1 MRYSM
6 QFQKTR
12 KSACIIVGLFLV
24 LSSIS
29 YTRAAGKDDLQVT
42 ITLEKAVSQGESGT
56 FTITY
61 TNVGKYKLA
70 AINSRVSSPVLEIIV
85 KEYDFELAEGGSK
98 VVSVAYK
105 VKSDK
110 LGRSL
115 LYVSNIFCTEIP
127 QAFPPCPYYTKDIQY
142 EFEVKENVP
151 PTSSPTLTP
160 EKLEISIASPTP
172 DSVFTTEQ
180 AILFEASVTQTH
192 AQIYY
197 IWESD
202 IDGLLGQERKFSKSL
217 SEGSHTITLTAKM
230 GAQTK
235 EAIVRISVGKGAVE
249 QTTPPPQSPEPEV
262 KGGSNLTPFIIF
274 SSIIAL
280 LALIAIGVIYL
291 LPKKKKR
298 KRKIG
303 RHAPLNICPSC
314 GRNNSSTA
322 THCWKCKALLR

>member
-1 MRYSM
+1 MRHSM
-6 QFQKTR
+6 QFQKMR

-24 LSSIS
+24 LNSIP
-29 YTRAAGKDDLQVT
+29 YVQAAGKDNLQVT
-42 ITLEKAVSQGESGT
+42 ITLKKAVSQGEPGT

-61 TNVGKYKLA
+61 SNIGKYKLA
-70 AINSRVSSPVLEIIV
+70 AINSHIFSPVLDIIV
-85 KEYDFELAEGGSK
+85 KDYAFELAEGGSK
-98 VVSVAYK
+98 VVNVAYK
-105 VKSDK
+105 VKSEK

-127 QAFPPCPYYTKDIQY
+127 QAYPPCPSYTQYIQY
-142 EFEVKENVP
+142 EFEVKEKVP

-160 EKLEISIASPTP
+160 EKLEISIASPAP
-172 DSVFTTEQ
+172 DSAFTPEQ

-192 AQIYY
+192 APIYY

-235 EAIVRISVGKGAVE
+235 ESIVRISVGKGTVE
-249 QTTPPPQSPEPEV
+249 QTAPPPQSPEPEG
-262 KGGSNLTPFIIF
+262 KGGSNLTSFIIF

-280 LALIAIGVIYL
+280 LALIAVGVVFL

-303 RHAPLNICPSC
+303 KHAPLNICPSC
-314 GRNNSSTA
+314 GRNNSSIA
-322 THCWKCKALLR
+322 TRCWKCKAPLR